1 MRNSVV
7 YTLAKVALLCLSF
20 VYLSSC
26 GNGAKTPP
34 QETQDS
40 TSTIGRLN
48 RKVAEN
54 PGDVDAWFARS
65 RYYAE
70 QEVFNKALMDA
81 EKALSL
87 DSFRTDILLHA
98 ADLYYTTRE
107 VEQAR
112 ATIQKALALDPNNL
126 DANLRMGELQYYLGQ
141 YPSAFEYLDKA
152 ILLDPFE
159 ARTYFTKGMIFA
171 ETGDTNLAISSFQ
184 TAVEQDPT
192 YFHAYMQLANLHAAK
207 NNDLA
212 IDYYQNAI
220 SVNPTKQEAY
230 YGLAYYLQYHNR
242 PKEAIR
248 VYQDLLAFDKNHVP
262 SIHNIG
268 YIFLFEEGK
277 ATESLTWF
285 NRALN
290 HEPDFYLALYH
301 KGYALELLGQQDSA
315 RIFYEKALSQEP
327 ELKVAQAGLE
337 RLGS

>member
-1 MRNSVV
+1 MQNAVV
-7 YTLAKVALLCLSF
+7 SSFLRVGLICLAIHS
-20 VYLSSC
+20 LSSC
-26 GNGAKTPP
+26 ETGGKTPA

-48 RKVAEN
+48 RKVTES

-65 RYYAE
+65 KYYAE

-81 EKALSL
+81 EQALSL

-112 ATIQKALALDPNNL
+112 TTIQKALALDPNNL

-141 YPSAFEYLDKA
+141 YQSAFEYLDKA

-192 YFHAYMQLANLHAAK
+192 YFHAYMQLANLHATK

-220 SVNPTKQEAY
+220 AVNPTKQEAY
-230 YGLAYYLQYHNR
+230 YGLAYYLQYHGR

-277 ATESLTWF
+277 PTESLTWF
-285 NRALN
+285 DRALSR
-290 HEPDFYLALYH
+290 EPDFYLALYH
-301 KGYALELLGQQDSA
+301 KGYALELLGQEDSA
-315 RIFYEKALSQEP
+315 RIFFEKALNQEP
-327 ELKVAQAGLE
+327 ELNVAKAGLE